1 MVLILYPVLIVYI
14 LCSTMA
20 SHICRNLIGHHTIS
34 NAEIIDL
41 GSSIMCFHL
50 FYEQLCRRGL
60 EASGLR
66 PQRSACETIEVGRFT
81 ISLPLAISHSRSPS
95 TISPQLPTRVL
106 PLLLTISVS
115 VSLPL
120 LQCNPST
127 LAVAVSPNAHYPC
140 PPHSPQDGGKPRIS
154 IPGGWGNPFPLVHLR
169 FDSWRVEERLSPS
182 FTSVSTPIDGKSLHL
197 PLYTFVSTSTSST
210 YIYYFSVSQVNP
222 EANKDRNA
230 VLLSS

>member
-1 MVLILYPVLIVYI
+1 
-14 LCSTMA
+14 MA

-41 GSSIMCFHL
+41 GSSIMCVHL

-60 EASGLR
+60 EASGLSA
-66 PQRSACETIEVGRFT
+66 QLVKRS
-81 ISLPLAISHSRSPS
+81 PSHSRSPS
-95 TISPQLPTRVL
+95 TISPQLPTCVL

-120 LQCNPST
+120 LKCNPST

-182 FTSVSTPIDGKSLHL
+182 FTSVSTPIGGKSLHL

-210 YIYYFSVSQVNP
+210 YHYLCPGSLANP
-222 EANKDRNA
+222 RSNKGCAEDTHDRTVRELEFFI
-230 VLLSS
+230 VL